1 MNNYDPNDI
10 LKFRFFFTS
19 VNKHHN
25 EENLKFK
32 EKTYDDIENFVKNI
46 LDNSGND
53 QEYIGGMLE
62 NFTIELL
69 QKKVGLDISVIDH
82 KNAYHIQNFILEYFG
97 KLVAKNFQPLEIHE
111 KYSIRQIVWLF
122 KVLQENKV
130 VLNYSVDLIRTLS
143 ALLNHPVATIKTYIS
158 TKDETEEGPPCIFP
172 GYEWDNLFK

>member
-1 MNNYDPNDI
+1 MNNYNPDDI

-32 EKTYDDIENFVKNI
+32 EKTYNDIENFVKNI

-53 QEYIGGMLE
+53 QEYIGEMLE
-62 NFTIELL
+62 NFTVELL

-97 KLVAKNFQPLEIHE
+97 KLVAKNFQPLEIH
-111 KYSIRQIVWLF
+111 KNYSIKEIVWLF
-122 KVLQENKV
+122 KVLHENNV
-130 VLNYSVDLIRTLS
+130 IVNYPVDLIKILS
-143 ALLNHPVATIKTYIS
+143 ALLNQPEKTIKAYIS
-158 TKDETEEGPPCIFP
+158 TKDEFLAPNCIFP